1 MLFLHATRYNI
12 GRRVHT
18 GTEMMTTKYKGSR
31 YIVPVIIGVAIFAI
45 LWATYGLW
53 DAVER
58 KAYDYRFQLTGL
70 LGIGRSQTSGNVVV
84 VGIDERSIVRA
95 KPIIFLYPD
104 IGKFLV
110 KMQEHKAALIAIDMI
125 PVHRQAEKLK
135 GGMESFADDP
145 TDRKYG
151 KAISEIGERLDNA
164 LLEPLITV
172 SQRTPV
178 VQAYHG
184 SLVPFYYGVAPFMK
198 GLYLADIAFS
208 DGTKG
213 TGDGVIRK
221 QELKADGRE
230 TFAYAIYTVLTGRT
244 YEGTSVRPNYALAK
258 RMPFYCFDD
267 VMNGKVAD
275 DIFRGKAVI
284 LGYLTE
290 YEDVHFTPIR
300 GKTAYACSRQE
311 SNGIVHAKDNRMPG
325 QLIHAVIAE
334 TLLTGTSLKDIAHP
348 ANIVILL
355 ILIALTLVLSMTMRP
370 AYSLAATICMAV
382 LFCAGDLFA
391 FARGYVVNV
400 FPQLIAPFMT
410 LMLVYP
416 YRYVTEERTRKKLY
430 KVFSYYIDREVLDS
444 LLEKD
449 ITGLFRGESKD
460 ICIMFLDIR
469 DFTRLSRREK
479 AEDIV
484 QFLNFYFGAVTGIIQ
499 KHNGFVNKFIG
510 DGILAFFA
518 IKEDAIVNAIEASQE
533 IISETERMKNEKA
546 FERFIG
552 DWLVNIGIGIHY
564 GTVIVGNVGSEKK
577 MDFTIVGEHVN
588 IASRIE
594 GLTKQ
599 ANANLLVSDE
609 AYTLVRDRFNFIYLG
624 DYEVKGVD
632 RPLPI
637 YTVAGKQVNG
647 PVNEA

>member
-1 MLFLHATRYNI
+1 VYNI
-12 GRRVHT
+12 GEGGFRQKN
-18 GTEMMTTKYKGSR
+18 MTTAGRTGSR
-31 YIVPVIIGVAIFAI
+31 YTVPVIIGAAIFAV
-45 LWATYGLW
+45 LLATYGLW
-53 DAVER
+53 DPIER
-58 KAYDYRFQLTGL
+58 KAYDHRFQLTGL
-70 LGIGRSQTSGNVVV
+70 LDIGRSQPDGRIVV
-84 VGIDERSIVRA
+84 VGIDERSVVQA

-104 IGKFLV
+104 IGKFIV
-110 KMQEHKAALIAIDMI
+110 KMNGYEAALIAIDMI

-135 GGMESFADDP
+135 GGMESLANGP
-145 TDRKYG
+145 TDKQYG
-151 KAISEIGERLDNA
+151 NAIGEIGEKLDNA

-184 SLVPFYYGVAPFMK
+184 GLVPFYYGAAPFMK
-198 GLYLADIAFS
+198 RFHPADIAFS
-208 DGTKG
+208 DGMKG
-213 TGDGVIRK
+213 AGDGVIRR
-221 QELKADGRE
+221 QDLKTDGRD
-230 TFAYAIYTVLTGRT
+230 TFSYAIYTVLTGRA
-244 YEGTSVRPNYALAK
+244 YEGSSIRLNYALAQ
-258 RMPFYCFDD
+258 RIPFYCFDD
-267 VMNGKVAD
+267 VMSGKVAGNV
-275 DIFRGKAVI
+275 FRGKAVI

-290 YEDVHFTPIR
+290 YEDVHFTPIQ
-300 GKTAYACSRQE
+300 GKTAYACSLQE
-311 SNGIVHAKDNRMPG
+311 RKEAVHAKDNRMPG

-334 TLLTGTSLKDIAHP
+334 TLLTGTSLSDLPYTI
-348 ANIVILL
+348 NVMILL
-355 ILIALTLVLSMTMRP
+355 IIVAVPLAISMTARP
-370 AYSLAATICMAV
+370 VYSLAAVLCLAV
-382 LFCAGDLFA
+382 LFLAGNLFA
-391 FARGYVVNV
+391 FSRGYVVNV
-400 FPQLIAPFMT
+400 FPQLIAPFIT

-449 ITGLFRGESKD
+449 IAGLFRGESKD

-479 AEDIV
+479 AENIV

-510 DGILAFFA
+510 DGILSFFA
-518 IKEDAIVNAIEASQE
+518 IKEDAVVNAIEASQE
-533 IISETERMKNEKA
+533 IMDETERMKNEKA

-552 DWLVNIGIGIHY
+552 DWVLNIGIGIHY

-599 ANANLLVSDE
+599 AGANLLVSDE
-609 AYTLVRDRFNFIYLG
+609 AYALVKGRFNFIFLG

-632 RPLPI
+632 RLLPI
-637 YTVAGKQVNG
+637 YTIAWKQVDGSANG
-647 PVNEA
+647 A

>member
-1 MLFLHATRYNI
+1 
-12 GRRVHT
+12 
-18 GTEMMTTKYKGSR
+18 MTTARLAGLR
-31 YIVPVIIGVAIFAI
+31 YTVPAIIGIAVLAI

-53 DAVER
+53 DAIER

-70 LGIGRSQTSGNVVV
+70 LDIGRSQTSGRIVV
-84 VGIDERSIVRA
+84 VGIDERSVVQT
-95 KPIIFLYPD
+95 KPIVFLYPD

-110 KMQEHKAALIAIDMI
+110 KMQEYKAALIAIDMI
-125 PVHRQAEKLK
+125 PIHRQAEKLK
-135 GGMESFADDP
+135 GGMGSFADDP
-145 TDRKYG
+145 TNRRYG
-151 KAISEIGERLDNA
+151 NTISEIGEKLDNA
-164 LLEPLITV
+164 LLEPLIAV

-184 SLVPFYYGVAPFMK
+184 GLVPFYYGVAPFMK
-198 GLYLADIAFS
+198 RLYPADITFT
-208 DGTKG
+208 DGMKG
-213 TGDGVIRK
+213 VGDGVIRK
-221 QELKADGRE
+221 QGLKADGKD
-230 TFAYAIYTVLTGRT
+230 TFAYAIYNVLTGSV
-244 YEGTSVRPNYALAK
+244 YEGTFVRPNYALAK
-258 RMPFYCFDD
+258 RIPFYCFDD
-267 VMNGKVAD
+267 VMSGKVAD
-275 DIFRGKAVI
+275 NIFQEKAVI

-290 YEDVHFTPIR
+290 YEDVHFTPIQD
-300 GKTAYACSRQE
+300 KIAYACSNQE
-311 SNGIVHAKDNRMPG
+311 RKEAVYGKDNRMPG

-334 TLLTGTSLKDIAHP
+334 TLLTDTSLRDSPYATNMI
-348 ANIVILL
+348 ILL
-355 ILIALTLVLSMTMRP
+355 ILVSVTLAISMTTRP
-370 AYSLAATICMAV
+370 AYSLAATLCVAI
-382 LFCAGDLFA
+382 LFLAGNLFA
-391 FARGYVVNV
+391 FSRGYVVNV
-400 FPQLIAPFMT
+400 FPQLIAPFIT

-430 KVFSYYIDREVLDS
+430 KVFSYYIDRDVLDS

-449 ITGLFRGESKD
+449 IAGLFRGESKD
-460 ICIMFLDIR
+460 ISIMFLDIR

-479 AEDIV
+479 AENIV

-546 FERFIG
+546 FEGFIG
-552 DWLVNIGIGIHY
+552 DWVVNIGIGIHY

-609 AYTLVRDRFNFIYLG
+609 AYTLVKDRFNFIYLG

-637 YTVAGKQVNG
+637 YTVAGK
-647 PVNEA
+647 

>member
-1 MLFLHATRYNI
+1 
-12 GRRVHT
+12 
-18 GTEMMTTKYKGSR
+18 MMTTRHKGSR
-31 YIVPVIIGVAIFAI
+31 YIVPVIIGVVVFAT

-53 DAVER
+53 EAIER
-58 KAYDYRFQLTGL
+58 KAYDYRFQLTEL
-70 LGIGRSQTSGNVVV
+70 FDIGRSQTSGNVVV
-84 VGIDERSIVRA
+84 VGVDERSIVQA

-104 IGKFLV
+104 IGRFLV
-110 KMQEHKAALIAIDMI
+110 KMQEHQAALIAIDMI

-135 GGMESFADDP
+135 DGIQSLPGRPGD
-145 TDRKYG
+145 KYG
-151 KAISEIGERLDNA
+151 DAIGAVGERLDNA

-172 SQRTPV
+172 SLRTPI

-184 SLVPFYYGVAPFMK
+184 GLVPFYYGAAPFMK
-198 GLYLADIAFS
+198 RFYPADIIFT
-208 DGTKG
+208 DGMRG
-213 TGDGVIRK
+213 VGDGVIRK
-221 QELKADGRE
+221 QDLKTNGKD
-230 TFAYAIYTVLTGRT
+230 TFAYAIYTVLTGRA
-244 YEGTSVRPNYALAK
+244 YEGSSVWPNYSLAK
-258 RMPFYCFDD
+258 RIPFYCFDD
-267 VMNGKVAD
+267 VMSGKVAG

-290 YEDVHFTPIR
+290 YEDVHFTPIQ
-300 GKTAYACSRQE
+300 GKITYVCSRQE
-311 SNGIVHAKDNRMPG
+311 REEAVYAKDNRMPG
-325 QLIHAVIAE
+325 QLLHAVIAE
-334 TLLTGTSLKDIAHP
+334 TLLTGTSLKEIP
-348 ANIVILL
+348 YTSNMIILL
-355 ILIALTLVLSMTMRP
+355 VLVAVTLAISMTIRP
-370 AYSLAATICMAV
+370 AYSLTAIFCTALLFLAAN
-382 LFCAGDLFA
+382 LFA
-391 FARGYVVNV
+391 FAQGYVINV
-400 FPQLIAPFMT
+400 FPQLLAPFIT

-449 ITGLFRGESKD
+449 MAGLFKGESKD
-460 ICIMFLDIR
+460 ICIVFLDIR

-484 QFLNFYFGAVTGIIQ
+484 QFLNFYFGAITGIIQ

-518 IKEDAIVNAIEASQE
+518 IKEDAIVNAIEASLE
-533 IISETERMKNEKA
+533 IISETERMKSEKA

-552 DWLVNIGIGIHY
+552 DWVVNIGIGIHY

-609 AYTLVRDRFNFIYLG
+609 AYTLVKDQFNFVYLG

-637 YTVAGKQVNG
+637 YTVAGGSTKESPHG
-647 PVNEA
+647 E